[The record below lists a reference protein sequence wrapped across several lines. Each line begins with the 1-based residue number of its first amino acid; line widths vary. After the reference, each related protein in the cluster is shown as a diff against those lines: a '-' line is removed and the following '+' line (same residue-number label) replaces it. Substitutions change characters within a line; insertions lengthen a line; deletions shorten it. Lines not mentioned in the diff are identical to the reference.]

1 MTKPL
6 LTKQRRKTLSGSKSN
21 IYNKVITIDVFW
33 AEEPELNGSEFIG
46 GVRRCAVGAKRQ
58 WANSGSEFNR
68 GSTVLL
74 LDAKPTSYP
83 LIVLEQETL
92 LEQETPGIL

>member
-33 AEEPELNGSEFIG
+33 AEEPEL
-46 GVRRCAVGAKRQ
+46 KRQ
-58 WANSGSEFNR
+58 ESPEITNNIEKWKTF
-68 GSTVLL
+68 
-74 LDAKPTSYP
+74 
-83 LIVLEQETL
+83 
-92 LEQETPGIL
+92 

>member
-33 AEEPELNGSEFIG
+33 AEEPELKRQELSS
-46 GVRRCAVGAKRQ
+46 KRQ
-58 WANSGSEFNR
+58 WAKPRQE
-68 GSTVLL
+68 LL
-74 LDAKPTSYP
+74 
-83 LIVLEQETL
+83 TL
-92 LEQETPGIL
+92 LMCRVSELIAVAS

>member
-1 MTKPL
+1 MTLLMTAKTLLMTKPL

-58 WANSGSEFNR
+58 
-68 GSTVLL
+68 
-74 LDAKPTSYP
+74 
-83 LIVLEQETL
+83 
-92 LEQETPGIL
+92 